1 TAKLP
6 PDNVIKQFTQFIH
19 SPESIDL
26 TTLTREALARQRA
39 TRIAAYDDMFHED
52 DGGVWSTAVAPA
64 PALDVPDSVAA
75 LGWSQSNQWGRT
87 YEVDIQ
93 RGNLVVRL
101 VLNSDGA
108 GPTEQQFRQIAED
121 YATLLAELEPVP

>member
-1 TAKLP
+1 MLVPTARIFHDSASASAHL
-6 PDNVIKQFTQFIH
+6 Q
-19 SPESIDL
+19 DL
-26 TTLTREALARQRA
+26 DRLLEACPG
-39 TRIAAYDDMFHED
+39 YDYED